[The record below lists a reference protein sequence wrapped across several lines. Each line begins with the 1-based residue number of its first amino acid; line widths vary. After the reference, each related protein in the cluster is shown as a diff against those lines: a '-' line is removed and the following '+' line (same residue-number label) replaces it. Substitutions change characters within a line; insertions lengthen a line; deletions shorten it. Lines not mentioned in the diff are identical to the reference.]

1 MSTHPHLPP
10 TVAASLEA
18 RLAPFHAAPNRAEHL
33 MPVDQPE
40 FDFASQSP
48 ASPRHHWS
56 SRVFTNIKLLIASL
70 GAGNAVVPMGDNGR
84 AMRELASQVAL
95 VEAARRWH

>member
-18 RLAPFHAAPNRAEHL
+18 RLAPFHATQNRAEHL

-40 FDFASQSP
+40 FDFSGASP
-48 ASPRHHWS
+48 AGPRHPWR
-56 SRVFTNIKLLIASL
+56 SRVLTNIKLLIASL
-70 GAGNAVVPMGDNGR
+70 GAGNAVVPMGDNGHATR
-84 AMRELASQVAL
+84 GLASQVAL